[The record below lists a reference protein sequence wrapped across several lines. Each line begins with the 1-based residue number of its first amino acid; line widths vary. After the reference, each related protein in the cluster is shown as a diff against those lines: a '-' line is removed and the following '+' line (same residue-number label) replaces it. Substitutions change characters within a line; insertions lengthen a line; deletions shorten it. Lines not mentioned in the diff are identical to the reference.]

1 MPGVRQ
7 RRGVVGP
14 MRGNTIARRLR
25 KLALALGA
33 CLLFAVLA
41 PMYFAERATDDTF
54 AGSAVLAS
62 PRDLHVIT
70 APVRLSRAPDL
81 TLARAVVY
89 DYGQSAPRG
98 TASQVLL
105 EGPVFTLNAAG
116 THAVA
121 TAEPEE
127 ASGGDLEQL
136 PPLIQR
142 IGSLGFDLVA
152 IRRGTLH
159 ITMLDGS
166 VETLTDIQA
175 EVNKT
180 RRGQIAS
187 LGSFTLRGLRLA
199 FDATFGQPD
208 KKQPQ
213 RWPLQISFKG
223 SLLHG
228 TFDGFADLG
237 EDLQLAGQ
245 TELVVSSLRRVGRWF
260 GLPLYLTEGFNA
272 TTVKGDLA
280 WARRSLAFEKARI
293 AVDDNEGNGRVV
305 LNLAG
310 ERPRLEAT
318 LDFAHLNLTPY
329 LDATRTQ
336 FFGFELPV
344 TWGASFDAS
353 LPMIRHLDADA
364 RISAKRVTLKDDVFG
379 QGGATI
385 TAQAGKLHADIAE
398 LELPSGG
405 TLTAQVTAI
414 MTEAAPRYAL
424 RAKIENMEMAPA
436 STRLLGRPALAGRAS
451 LTLDLTSTGY
461 SLTELT
467 RRLSGKAA
475 LSMPEGGRVALDLN
489 AVRRAA
495 KAGARGWAS
504 LTKSHT
510 SVERLEARSLI
521 IDGVAFAEDIQARA
535 GDLALTLGGR
545 FGLVDGNMDA
555 RLTLKSGLKPAAASD
570 ASAKPTGGAS
580 EAITLR
586 GPWPDPLLHAD
597 DSDVLGRFVP

>member
-1 MPGVRQ
+1 M
-7 RRGVVGP
+7 
-14 MRGNTIARRLR
+14 
-25 KLALALGA
+25 
-33 CLLFAVLA
+33 
-41 PMYFAERATDDTF
+41 
-54 AGSAVLAS
+54 
-62 PRDLHVIT
+62 
-70 APVRLSRAPDL
+70 RLSRAPDL
-81 TLARAVVY
+81 TLTRAVVY
-89 DYGQSAPRG
+89 DYGLSAPPG

-105 EGPVFTLNAAG
+105 DGPVFTLNAAG
-116 THAVA
+116 PHATT
-121 TAEPEE
+121 TAGPEE
-127 ASGGDLEQL
+127 VNGAGLEQL

-142 IGSLGFDLVA
+142 IGALGFDLIA

-159 ITMLDGS
+159 IAMLDGS

-175 EVNKT
+175 EVNRT
-180 RRGQIAS
+180 RRGQITS
-187 LGSFTLRGLRLA
+187 LGSFTVRGQRLA
-199 FDATFGQPD
+199 FDATFGHPD
-208 KKQPQ
+208 KKLPQ
-213 RWPLQISFKG
+213 RWPLQMSFKG

-237 EDLQLAGQ
+237 GELQLAGQ
-245 TELVVSSLRRVGRWF
+245 TELVISSLRRVGRWF

-272 TTVKGDLA
+272 TTIKGDLA
-280 WARRSLAFEKARI
+280 WARRSLAFEKAHI
-293 AVDDNEGNGRVV
+293 AVDGNEGNGRVV
-305 LNLAG
+305 LSLTG

-353 LPMIRHLDADA
+353 LPMIRHLDADV
-364 RISAKRVTLKDDVFG
+364 RISAKRVALKNDVFG

-398 LELPSGG
+398 LEVPSGG

-436 STRLLGRPALAGRAS
+436 STRLLGTPALAGRAS
-451 LTLDLTSTGY
+451 LTLDLTSIGY

-489 AVRRAA
+489 AMRRAA
-495 KAGARGWAS
+495 KAGARSWAS

-555 RLTLKSGLKPAAASD
+555 RLTLKSGLKPAGTSD
-570 ASAKPTGGAS
+570 ASAKPTAGAS
-580 EAITLR
+580 EAVTLR
-586 GPWPDPLLHAD
+586 GPWPDLLLHGD
-597 DSDVLGRFVP
+597 DSDVLGRFAP